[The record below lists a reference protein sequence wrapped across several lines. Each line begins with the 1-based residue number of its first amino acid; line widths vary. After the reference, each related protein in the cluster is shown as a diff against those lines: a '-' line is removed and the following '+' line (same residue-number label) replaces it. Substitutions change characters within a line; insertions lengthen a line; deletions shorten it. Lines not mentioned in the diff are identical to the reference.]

1 MKKLLS
7 LLLAL
12 CMLLPMV
19 SALAED
25 VPMPEMTKATIMFKQ
40 GVVRYIEGDSLYDN
54 IYINGYRDKLNIDLE
69 YAILAD
75 GDEYTQK
82 LTMAIASNS
91 LPDILYLP
99 IKEYTQLAKAGKL
112 WEMDDIIAENAN
124 EITQK
129 NFASDGGAMLDAAK
143 IDGKLYGIPV
153 GCFRNCPSQFLWIR
167 KDWLDKVGMNAPE
180 SFEDMVEIARAFTT
194 KDPDG
199 NGVDDTWGL
208 ALNKKMAENSAYGSA
223 EGVMNAFGGSLL
235 RQAWVADE
243 NGKISYMGVSEGT
256 RKGLEALSSMFNEGL
271 INTEFGVSDDDTIGE
286 AVAGGKCGMFYGTEG
301 VSWNYGRDAMVN
313 FDGCEWICVNAPKAG
328 GGIASPVCYKTFEYV
343 YAVNKDYEHPE
354 VLLKLINFFN
364 DRINSPEATEE
375 TLAEWGVDPVTG
387 INKCAYAYGIVDPY
401 GDKSI
406 GYNATIRQV
415 LAGELEPSELMPEA
429 YRYYMPIQRYI
440 DEGYAEKGGYNPDDL
455 TAWQYYMI
463 HGPEGSWTRYAE
475 LADNGLI
482 IMASYYDDPTPTMI
496 KKWSALQA
504 LQEETFTKIIAGS
517 EKIEAFDSFVEQ
529 WTSLGGDKITEEVNE
544 KFGAK

>member
-1 MKKLLS
+1 M
-7 LLLAL
+7 
-12 CMLLPMV
+12 
-19 SALAED
+19 
-25 VPMPEMTKATIMFKQ
+25 
-40 GVVRYIEGDSLYDN
+40 
-54 IYINGYRDKLNIDLE
+54 
-69 YAILAD
+69 
-75 GDEYTQK
+75 
-82 LTMAIASNS
+82 
-91 LPDILYLP
+91 
-99 IKEYTQLAKAGKL
+99 
-112 WEMDDIIAENAN
+112 
-124 EITQK
+124 
-129 NFASDGGAMLDAAK
+129 
-143 IDGKLYGIPV
+143 
-153 GCFRNCPSQFLWIR
+153 
-167 KDWLDKVGMNAPE
+167 
-180 SFEDMVEIARAFTT
+180 
-194 KDPDG
+194 
-199 NGVDDTWGL
+199 
-208 ALNKKMAENSAYGSA
+208 
-223 EGVMNAFGGSLL
+223 
-235 RQAWVADE
+235 
-243 NGKISYMGVSEGT
+243 
-256 RKGLEALSSMFNEGL
+256 
-271 INTEFGVSDDDTIGE
+271 
-286 AVAGGKCGMFYGTEG
+286 AGGKCGMFYGTEG

-364 DRINSPEATEE
+364 DRINSPDATEE

-406 GYNATIRQV
+406 GYNATIRQA

-429 YRYYMPIQRYI
+429 YRYYMPIRRYI
-440 DEGYAEKGGYNPDDL
+440 DEGYAEKGGFNPDDL

>member
-1 MKKLLS
+1 MKRLVS
-7 LLLAL
+7 FFLAL
-12 CMLLPMV
+12 CVLLTAGL
-19 SALAED
+19 ALAVDE
-25 VPMPEMTKATIMFKQ
+25 PMPEMTKATIMFKQ
-40 GVVRYIEGDSLYDN
+40 GVVRYLEGDSLYDN
-54 IYINGYRDKLNIDLE
+54 VYINSYRDDLNIDLE
-69 YAILAD
+69 YAVLAD

-112 WEMDDIIAENAN
+112 WALDEVIDQYAN
-124 EITQK
+124 EITLK
-129 NFASDGGAMLDAAK
+129 NFASDGGDMMEAAK
-143 IDGKLYGIPV
+143 IDGTLYGIPV
-153 GCFRNCPSQFLWIR
+153 GCFRNCPSNFLWIR
-167 KDWLDKVGMNAPE
+167 KDWLDKLNLTAPE
-180 SFEDMVEIARAFTT
+180 SFEDVVEIARAFTT
-194 KDPDG
+194 QDPDG
-199 NGVDDTWGL
+199 NGENDTWGL
-208 ALNKKMAENSAYGSA
+208 ALNKQMAQNSSYGSA

-243 NGKISYMGVSEGT
+243 NGQISYMGISEGT
-256 RKGLEALSSMFNEGL
+256 RKGLEALASMFAEGL
-271 INTEFGVSDDDTIGE
+271 INTEFGVSDDDNIGE

-301 VSWNYGRDAMVN
+301 VSWSYGRDAMVN
-313 FDGCEWICVNAPKAG
+313 FDGCEWIVVNAPKAG

-343 YAVNKDYEHPE
+343 YAVNKDYAHPE
-354 VLLKLINFFN
+354 VLLKLINHFN

-375 TLAEWGVDPVTG
+375 TLAYWGVDPDTG

-406 GYNATIRQV
+406 GYNATIRQAI
-415 LAGELEPSELMPEA
+415 AGELDPSELMPEA
-429 YRYYMPIQRYI
+429 YRYYVPIQRYI
-440 DEGYAEKGGYNPDDL
+440 DEGYAANGGYNPDDL

-475 LADNGLI
+475 LADNDLI
-482 IMASYYDDPTPTMI
+482 IMSSYYDNPTPTMI
-496 KKWSALQA
+496 RKWSALQA

-529 WTSLGGDKITEEVNE
+529 WKSLGGDKITEEVNE
-544 KFGAK
+544 QFGK

>member
-1 MKKLLS
+1 MKRLVS
-7 LLLAL
+7 FFLAL
-12 CMLLPMV
+12 CVLLTAGL
-19 SALAED
+19 ALAVDE
-25 VPMPEMTKATIMFKQ
+25 PMPEMTKATIMFKQ
-40 GVVRYIEGDSLYDN
+40 GVVRYLEGDSLYDN
-54 IYINGYRDKLNIDLE
+54 VYINSYRDDLNIDLE
-69 YAILAD
+69 YAVLAD

-112 WEMDDIIAENAN
+112 WALDEVIDQYAN
-124 EITQK
+124 EITLK
-129 NFASDGGAMLDAAK
+129 NFASDGGDMMEAAK
-143 IDGKLYGIPV
+143 IDGTLYGIPV
-153 GCFRNCPSQFLWIR
+153 GCFRNCPSNFLWIR
-167 KDWLDKVGMNAPE
+167 KDWLDKLNLTAPE
-180 SFEDMVEIARAFTT
+180 SFEDVVEIARAFTT
-194 KDPDG
+194 QDPDG
-199 NGVDDTWGL
+199 NGENDTWGL
-208 ALNKKMAENSAYGSA
+208 ALNKQMAQNSSYGSA

-243 NGKISYMGVSEGT
+243 NGQISYMGISEGT
-256 RKGLEALSSMFNEGL
+256 RKGLEALASMFAEGL
-271 INTEFGVSDDDTIGE
+271 INTEFGVSDDDNIGE

-301 VSWNYGRDAMVN
+301 VSWSYGRDAMVN
-313 FDGCEWICVNAPKAG
+313 FDGCEWIVVNAPKAG

-343 YAVNKDYEHPE
+343 YAVNKDYAHPE
-354 VLLKLINFFN
+354 VLLKLINHFN

-375 TLAEWGVDPVTG
+375 TLAYWGVDPDTG

-406 GYNATIRQV
+406 GYNATIRQA
-415 LAGELEPSELMPEA
+415 LAGELDPSELMPEA
-429 YRYYMPIQRYI
+429 YRYYVPIQRYI
-440 DEGYAEKGGYNPDDL
+440 DEGYAANGGYNPDDL

-475 LADNGLI
+475 LADNDLI
-482 IMASYYDDPTPTMI
+482 IMSSYYDNPTPTMI
-496 KKWSALQA
+496 RKWSALQA

-529 WTSLGGDKITEEVNE
+529 WKSLGGDKITEEVNE
-544 KFGAK
+544 QFGK